1 MVGVHKKMELRSQF
15 MKAIHFVAILASA
28 LSVNL
33 AFSQDGGNISFK
45 STEVAKGLYMLEGVG
60 GFAGGNLG
68 LSVGPDGVIL
78 IDDSLPPLTGTM
90 KAAISEITK
99 EPVDYVVNTHV
110 HGDHIGGNE
119 SMAKDGATIVA
130 HDNIRKRM
138 IEHGVPTGN
147 GTIEAP
153 KGALPV
159 ITFSDEVTF
168 YLNDNKA
175 QVIHVAHAHTDGD
188 AIIHFTDADVIHTGD
203 VMFNGL
209 FPFIDLD
216 SGGSVDGYI
225 KAQEKVL
232 SLAGDK
238 TKIIPGHGPLA
249 SKSELEASV
258 AMLKDGKK
266 IISALV
272 AKGMSADEVV
282 AANPLEAY
290 EKMNWQFIT
299 TERMVRTFYR
309 DIKK

>member
-33 AFSQDGGNISFK
+33 AFSQDGGNITFK

>member
-1 MVGVHKKMELRSQF
+1 

-33 AFSQDGGNISFK
+33 AFSQDGGNITFK

>member
-33 AFSQDGGNISFK
+33 AFSQDGGNITFK

-68 LSVGPDGVIL
+68 LSVGADGVIL